1 MSVYVQIIITLL
13 PVSPHFVDCMGN
25 MIMFVILKLLSRRLK
40 DNRKSTKQKSYMNV
54 EVHVHF

>member
-25 MIMFVILKLLSRRLK
+25 MMFVILKLLSRRLK